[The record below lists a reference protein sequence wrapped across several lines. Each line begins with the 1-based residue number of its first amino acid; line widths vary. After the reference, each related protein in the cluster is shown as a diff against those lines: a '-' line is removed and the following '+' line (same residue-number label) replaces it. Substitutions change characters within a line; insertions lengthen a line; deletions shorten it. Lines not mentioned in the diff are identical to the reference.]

1 MERVVSV
8 FRREEIMVTTLLD
21 WIESQEEISDFI
33 LPIKLDFYKQI
44 KVHEDLGNVDAFL
57 DFVEDNGGYENL
69 PD

>member
-1 MERVVSV
+1 
-8 FRREEIMVTTLLD
+8 MVTTLLD